1 MPNNSSEKPAII
13 ALDHVSLVRGSTRIL
28 DSVSFRIEPGEHT
41 SILGPNGSGKS
52 TLLKLLLR
60 NLYPSIVDGRAGSVR
75 MFGDTEWNVWDLRT
89 KLGFVSGEIDH
100 HFMMGRSGRLTAKQA
115 VLTGF
120 FSSELEP
127 DEAWIT
133 PEMIEKAEASL
144 ALMGMTALAQRLL
157 GHMSTGERRR
167 VMLARAMVHRPIA
180 LVLDEPTSG
189 LDLRAQDQ
197 LLKQLEIL
205 ASIGT
210 TLILVTHHM
219 DEILPCIGR
228 TLLLGD
234 GVIRFDG
241 ATDQAMQADRLSQT
255 FRCPLR
261 VSRNASGYWR
271 VEMTR

>member
-13 ALDHVSLVRGSTRIL
+13 ELDHVSLVRGSTRIL

-144 ALMGMTALAQRLL
+144 ELMGMTALAQRHL

-167 VMLARAMVHRPIA
+167 VMLAR
-180 LVLDEPTSG
+180 G
-189 LDLRAQDQ
+189 
-197 LLKQLEIL
+197 
-205 ASIGT
+205 
-210 TLILVTHHM
+210 
-219 DEILPCIGR
+219 
-228 TLLLGD
+228 
-234 GVIRFDG
+234 
-241 ATDQAMQADRLSQT
+241 
-255 FRCPLR
+255 
-261 VSRNASGYWR
+261 WR
-271 VEMTR
+271 G